1 MRFEAPYMS
10 VFLWILP
17 VLVIFFI
24 VTAKAREKALRS
36 FAEKDLLPEISAS
49 MDRGKKKVKDL
60 LIIIAVLFLILALMR
75 PQWGFKWQEVKRKG
89 LDIVIALDTSNSM
102 LAEDVLPNRLKRAK
116 LAIKDLVR
124 KLNGDRVGLVV
135 FSGTAFLQCPLTLD
149 YNGFL
154 LSLDD
159 VNVNSIPV
167 GGTSISSAVYTAIK
181 SFEGGEQEEKVLVVI
196 TDGEDLEGG
205 VERAIEKARAENVKI
220 FCVGIG
226 SAEGELVP
234 IIGSNGKRAFLKDDE
249 GNVVRTRLEEGV
261 LQKMALETG
270 GMYVRATGAEF
281 GLSLIYDERLAK
293 MEKQDFK
300 SRMEKKYNERFQIPL
315 GIAILFIFL
324 ELLLR
329 DRKRGVKY

>member
-1 MRFEAPYMS
+1 MRFEASHMA
-10 VFLWILP
+10 VFLWLLPIL
-17 VLVIFFI
+17 VVFFI
-24 VTAKAREKALRS
+24 VTAKSREKALRS
-36 FAEKDLLPEISAS
+36 FAEKDLLPEITGS
-49 MDRGKKKVKDL
+49 MDRGKRKVKDL
-60 LIIIAVLFLILALMR
+60 LLLTAFLFLILVLMR
-75 PQWGFKWQEVKRKG
+75 PQWGFQWQEVKRKG

-135 FSGTAFLQCPLTLD
+135 FSGTSFLQCPLTLD

-159 VNVNSIPV
+159 VSVNTIPV
-167 GGTSISSAVYTAIK
+167 GGTSISSAIYTAIK
-181 SFEGGEQEEKVLVVI
+181 SFEGGAQDDKVLVVI

-205 VERAIEKARAENVKI
+205 IERAIEKARSDNVKI

-234 IIGSNGKRAFLKDDE
+234 IISSKGKRAFLKDDE

-261 LQKMALETG
+261 LQKIALETG

-281 GLSLIYDERLAK
+281 GLSLIYDERLSK
-293 MEKQDFK
+293 MEKQEFK
-300 SRMEKKYNERFQIPL
+300 SRMEKKYHERFQIPL
-315 GIAILFIFL
+315 GIAVLLLFL

-329 DRKRGVKY
+329 DRKRGVTY

>member
-226 SAEGELVP
+226 SAGGELVP